1 MADTDWLD
9 DHVELFAISALR
21 PDENARFD
29 TEYAG
34 LTPLERTIYD
44 GRITEIHTTMADFAS
59 SYALAAP
66 LELRAA
72 VLAHVFDADTA
83 ADSDTESATTDSA
96 APGTPG
102 SAPERPASTGAT
114 DTETTG
120 IAEVTDLDARR
131 ARRRR
136 IAMTLSAAAVAV
148 VVALGAGVLI
158 GRQLAPSPAPEVS
171 ADQDVLDVLQAPD
184 ATLTVT
190 RLSGDNGSM
199 SVVASRSRNQA
210 VAVLRD
216 RSTPL
221 PDDRTYQ
228 LWLVGGQNAAPVS
241 AGLVPGT
248 GSAAPA
254 LIDRIDTADVV
265 AVTIE
270 PRGGSAAPSPPI
282 LAQVQL

>member
-66 LELRAA
+66 PELRAA
-72 VLAHVFDADTA
+72 VLAHVFDD
-83 ADSDTESATTDSA
+83 DSGSATDADTESDADA
-96 APGTPG
+96 G
-102 SAPERPASTGAT
+102 SASAPQRP
-114 DTETTG
+114 DTAETTG
-120 IAEVTDLDARR
+120 MREPTVVTDLDARR

>member
-66 LELRAA
+66 PALRAA
-72 VLAHVFDADTA
+72 VLAHVFDADTGSDTDTDTDTD
-83 ADSDTESATTDSA
+83 ADSDTDAGSESAPQRPDA
-96 APGTPG
+96 A
-102 SAPERPASTGAT
+102 
-114 DTETTG
+114 ETTG
-120 IAEVTDLDARR
+120 MREPTVVSDLDARR

-136 IAMTLSAAAVAV
+136 IAVGLSAAAVAV